1 MPIKLNNGYPLILF
15 DIDSIDHL
23 YFRISNFKYFFELD
37 EIINL
42 LEKNRILISVEFSIH
57 KEENW
62 FYKDINLDSVMHY
75 TNIKNLSVYLNTI
88 WDQDL
93 TKISK
98 NIFMK
103 SSQKLEKIN
112 IIYSLSKIS
121 EGEVLLVIHWLFRQ
135 DILLLK
141 IC

>member
-15 DIDSIDHL
+15 DIYSISHS

-42 LEKNRILISVEFSIH
+42 LEKNRILISLELSIH

-62 FYKDINLDSVMHY
+62 FYKDINLESIMHY
-75 TNIKNLSVYLNTI
+75 TNIKDLSVYLNTI
-88 WDQDL
+88 WDEDL

-112 IIYSLSKIS
+112 IIYSLSKVS
-121 EGEVLLVIHWLFRQ
+121 EGEVLLIIHWLFRH

-141 IC
+141 VC